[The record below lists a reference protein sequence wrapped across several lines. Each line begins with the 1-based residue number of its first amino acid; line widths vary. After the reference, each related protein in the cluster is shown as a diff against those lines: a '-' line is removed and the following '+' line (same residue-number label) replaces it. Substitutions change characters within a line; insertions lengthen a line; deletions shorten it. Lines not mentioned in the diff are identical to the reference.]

1 MHTPLHA
8 ADPQA
13 FMFRRNVMKNIPLL
27 VGFSLL
33 LASMLF
39 ILPAAA
45 VSTPVAAFASNAT
58 SGTAPFNV
66 LFIDESTNSPTS
78 WMWSFGDGST
88 STTESP
94 SHTYSGA
101 GTYTVTLTA
110 TNSAGSNTDTQSG
123 YITVSK
129 SGSAPVA
136 AFVANVT
143 SGTVPLSVQFVDS
156 STNSPTSWVWSFG
169 DGGSSTSQ
177 NPSHTYTSA
186 GTYTV
191 TLTAT
196 NAAGSDTISESDSIT
211 VARVA
216 TVPVASFV
224 AAEISGTAPL
234 PVQFVDSSTNSPTS
248 WVWSFGDGGSST
260 SQNPSHTYTSA
271 GTYTVTLTATNA
283 AGSNTV
289 TETGYISVDLSIPV
303 ASFTANVTEGPEP
316 LTVNFTDTST
326 NSPTSWIW
334 EFGDGYTS
342 SDQNVTHSYTSTGTY
357 TVELTAYNSAGSNVT
372 AASDYITVVKDANT
386 PDASFTADVTGGTVP
401 LTVQFTDT
409 SDNSPTAWLWSF
421 GDGDSSTL
429 QNPSH
434 TYSASGTYTVKLT
447 AANTGG
453 SNTATRSGY
462 ITVTE
467 ATTTP
472 LQAVN
477 TAATTPVST
486 EVAVTLTSVPSAE
499 NTTASASGGSSGIL
513 PVAGVPVLVVI
524 GLAAW
529 FFLKRPPR
537 GPHHAGGREL

>member
-1 MHTPLHA
+1 M
-8 ADPQA
+8 
-13 FMFRRNVMKNIPLL
+13 
-27 VGFSLL
+27 
-33 LASMLF
+33 
-39 ILPAAA
+39 
-45 VSTPVAAFASNAT
+45 AT
-58 SGTAPFNV
+58 EV
-66 LFIDESTNSPTS
+66 
-78 WMWSFGDGST
+78 T

-453 SNTATRSGY
+453 ATRQHG
-462 ITVTE
+462 
-467 ATTTP
+467 AG
-472 LQAVN
+472 
-477 TAATTPVST
+477 
-486 EVAVTLTSVPSAE
+486 TSRSR
-499 NTTASASGGSSGIL
+499 
-513 PVAGVPVLVVI
+513 
-524 GLAAW
+524 
-529 FFLKRPPR
+529 KRRPPR
-537 GPHHAGGREL
+537 SRR